1 MSEFDYGFS
10 LKGKVA
16 LVTGGAAGIGYE
28 IAKSY
33 LIKGAKVGLLDL
45 NAVVHDAAKE
55 LSDLGEVI
63 SLQVDVTNRE
73 LLSKRVSE
81 LESKF
86 GKIDILV
93 NAAGIVILEDAE
105 ILPETAWDKTIEV
118 NLKSVFMLSQM
129 VGTRMLQQKS
139 GRIINIAS
147 QAGIV
152 AIEKHVAY
160 CVSKAGVISLSQVLA
175 LEWSP
180 SNITV
185 NSISPTVVL
194 TELGKKAW
202 AGEVGENLKKQIP
215 ARRFAVPEEIAAAAV
230 YLASDEAAMITGT
243 NLVVDGGF
251 TIQ

>member
-1 MSEFDYGFS
+1 MSQFDYGFS
-10 LKGKVA
+10 LRGKVA
-16 LVTGGAAGIGYE
+16 LVTGGATGIGYE

-45 NAVVHDAAKE
+45 NDMVHDTAKK
-55 LSDLGEVI
+55 LSSFGEVVP
-63 SLQVDVTNRE
+63 LQVDVTNSKMLSERVRE
-73 LLSKRVSE
+73 LAN
-81 LESKF
+81 KF

-105 ILPETAWDKTIEV
+105 NLLETAWDKTIEV

-129 VGTRMLQQKS
+129 VGQRMLQQKS

-152 AIEKHVAY
+152 AIEKHAAY

-215 ARRFAVPEEIAAAAV
+215 ARRFAKPEEIAAAAV
-230 YLASDEAAMITGT
+230 YLASDEAAMITGA

>member
-1 MSEFDYGFS
+1 MSQFDYGFS
-10 LKGKVA
+10 LRGKVA
-16 LVTGGAAGIGYE
+16 LVTGGATGIGYE

-45 NAVVHDAAKE
+45 NDMVHDTAKK
-55 LSDLGEVI
+55 LSSFGEVVP
-63 SLQVDVTNRE
+63 LQVDVTNSKILSERVRE
-73 LLSKRVSE
+73 LAN
-81 LESKF
+81 KF

-105 ILPETAWDKTIEV
+105 NLLETAWDKTIEV

-129 VGTRMLQQKS
+129 VGQRMLQQKS

-152 AIEKHVAY
+152 AIEKHAAY

-215 ARRFAVPEEIAAAAV
+215 ARRFAKPEEIAAAAV
-230 YLASDEAAMITGT
+230 YLASDEAAMITGA

>member
-1 MSEFDYGFS
+1 MSQFDYGFS
-10 LKGKVA
+10 LRGKVA
-16 LVTGGAAGIGYE
+16 LVTGGATGIGYE

-45 NAVVHDAAKE
+45 NDMVHDTAKK
-55 LSDLGEVI
+55 LSSFGEVVP
-63 SLQVDVTNRE
+63 LQVDVTNSKMLSERVRE
-73 LLSKRVSE
+73 LAN
-81 LESKF
+81 KF

-105 ILPETAWDKTIEV
+105 NLLESAWDKTIEV

-129 VGTRMLQQKS
+129 VGQRMLQQKS

-152 AIEKHVAY
+152 AIEKHAAY

-215 ARRFAVPEEIAAAAV
+215 ARRFAKPEEIAAAAV
-230 YLASDEAAMITGT
+230 YLASDEAAMITGA